1 MAAAMDAGDVRR
13 QAMALRS
20 GRSTSAAVP
29 RLSGRQV
36 EDFGRCVAAIF
47 RRWTALQLA
56 VENEWGGPASK
67 QKAEELKDN
76 VLEWLLEEGAKE
88 RYEDD
93 LEDALEDSLTDD
105 FRVNLEDGSAR
116 EVARLVFQAR
126 AACAAENAAEVER
139 IAGRP
144 PAEGGAAAMADA
156 GVGRSVRQTA
166 DGRLLPKGVGAPDED
181 SSDDEE
187 DDGGDS
193 SDDDEGEGQH
203 KRMEAP
209 ARATKPEPD
218 EDGWTTV
225 PVRRGRR

>member
-1 MAAAMDAGDVRR
+1 
-13 QAMALRS
+13 
-20 GRSTSAAVP
+20 
-29 RLSGRQV
+29 
-36 EDFGRCVAAIF
+36 
-47 RRWTALQLA
+47 
-56 VENEWGGPASK
+56 
-67 QKAEELKDN
+67 
-76 VLEWLLEEGAKE
+76 
-88 RYEDD
+88 
-93 LEDALEDSLTDD
+93 
-105 FRVNLEDGSAR
+105 
-116 EVARLVFQAR
+116 
-126 AACAAENAAEVER
+126 
-139 IAGRP
+139 
-144 PAEGGAAAMADA
+144 MADA

-225 PVRRGRR
+225 PVRRGRRRTVYGNERLTAELRGETPRKACFGEAWTRNRDHVKTNSFV